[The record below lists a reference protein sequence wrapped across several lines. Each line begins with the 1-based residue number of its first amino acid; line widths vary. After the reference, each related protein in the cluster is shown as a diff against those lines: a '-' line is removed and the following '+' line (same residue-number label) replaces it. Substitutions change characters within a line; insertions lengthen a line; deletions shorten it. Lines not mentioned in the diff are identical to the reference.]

1 METLLLVSVVLTC
14 LAIITQAG
22 VLVAMYLM
30 SRRVASKA
38 ETLMADAQKLMTP
51 LESITRDLKTVSN
64 DLSET
69 GKMAR
74 QQVLNVQD
82 MLNETCDNIRGQLF
96 EVRER
101 LIDTIDEARDV
112 VMRPVRHYSAIA
124 TGIAE
129 GVRTFFSGRRKP
141 TSAEEVV
148 IVVDDERKHPAA

>member
-1 METLLLVSVVLTC
+1 MQTLLLISVVLTG
-14 LAIITQAG
+14 LAVITQAG

-30 SRRVASKA
+30 SRRVADKA
-38 ETLMADAQKLMTP
+38 EALMADARKLMAP
-51 LESITRDLKTVSN
+51 LESITSDLKMVSN
-64 DLSET
+64 DLAET

-82 MLNETCDNIRGQLF
+82 MVTETRDNIRGQMF

-101 LIDTIDEARDV
+101 IIDTIDEARDV

-129 GVRTFFSGRRKP
+129 GIRTFFSAGRKP

-148 IVVDDERKHPAA
+148 IVVEDERKHPAA

>member
-1 METLLLVSVVLTC
+1 MQTLLLISVVLTG

-38 ETLMADAQKLMTP
+38 ETLMADAQRLMTP
-51 LESITRDLKTVSN
+51 LESITSDLKTVSN
-64 DLSET
+64 DLAET

-82 MLNETCDNIRGQLF
+82 MVNETRDNIRGQMF

-101 LIDTIDEARDV
+101 IIDTVDEARDV
-112 VMRPVRHYSAIA
+112 VMRPIRHYSAIA

-129 GVRTFFSGRRKP
+129 GFRTFFSGRRKP
-141 TSAEEVV
+141 PSAEEVV
-148 IVVDDERKHPAA
+148 GVVEEERTHPA